1 MHTALGFL
9 QRATAGDL
17 GFTFQGAA
25 MAFAGIA
32 ALYLARMVLKIDKTV
47 TSLVQ
52 TIEGNQGL
60 LRNVTDLQKE
70 MGDLRKAM
78 GIYERA
84 WSARN
89 DSDTAFRATVEIL
102 KDDVRRVLEHH
113 TEPPLPVDAKPEA
126 KRRRQQ

>member
-1 MHTALGFL
+1 MFYSMSQQA
-9 QRATAGDL
+9 ATEW
-17 GFTFQGAA
+17 GFTFQGAS

-47 TSLVQ
+47 TTLVQ
-52 TIEGNQGL
+52 TIESNQGL
-60 LRNVTDLQKE
+60 VRNVSDLQTE
-70 MGDLRKAM
+70 MASLRKAM
-78 GIYERA
+78 GVYEQA
-84 WSARN
+84 WHIRS
-89 DSDTAFRATVEIL
+89 DSDTAFRATMELL